1 MKKEEKSSKSES
13 DLKKRLLEKQKAK
26 KSKSSAPPNT
36 KGIDSLFRLSISIP
50 ADSIRVLNSNL
61 WFLLRFENDHLAI
74 DDKVGVE
81 FYQRLF
87 RIIGIQ
93 KDACKGIAKKFYNCS
108 FDPDEKN
115 FKSISMFDFG
125 TKFGVPLA
133 YRNQDS
139 HDCVITLQHSQML
152 HSH

>member
-1 MKKEEKSSKSES
+1 MFVITNVKKEEKSSKSES

-36 KGIDSLFRLSISIP
+36 
-50 ADSIRVLNSNL
+50 
-61 WFLLRFENDHLAI
+61 
-74 DDKVGVE
+74 KVGVE

-133 YRNQDS
+133 YRQKIKSITAKEIKKAFSDKNDLRDS
-139 HDCVITLQHSQML
+139 VFNDLHDSDLSDSQF
-152 HSH
+152 

>member
-1 MKKEEKSSKSES
+1 MGKEEKSSKSES

-26 KSKSSAPPNT
+26 KSKSTAPSNT
-36 KGIDSLFRLSISIP
+36 
-50 ADSIRVLNSNL
+50 
-61 WFLLRFENDHLAI
+61 
-74 DDKVGVE
+74 KVGVE
-81 FYQRLF
+81 FFQRLF

-93 KDACKGIAKKFYNCS
+93 KDACKGIANKFYNCN

-133 YRNQDS
+133 YRQKIKSITAKEIKKAFSDKNDLRDS
-139 HDCVITLQHSQML
+139 VFNDLHDSDLSDSQF
-152 HSH
+152 